1 MAEKD
6 KIERAWANADEKR
19 YLHYIGAFRCD
30 FNSRGC
36 VGINRKSPGEVYVDK
51 VLAGEI
57 DCHGIEYLK
66 ERILRLERYIQLA
79 DIREDWGN
87 IDKPSCVG
95 YAMAEIKTAQQLI
108 RVAEP

>member
-1 MAEKD
+1 MNKV
-6 KIERAWANADEKR
+6 ERAWANADEKR
-19 YLHYIGAFRCD
+19 YLHYIGAFGRD

-36 VGINRKSPGEVYVDK
+36 VAINRKSPSEVYVDK

-66 ERILRLERYIQLA
+66 ERILRLERYIKLS